1 MAEDTIHFEIV
12 TPFRQVYSG
21 DVTSIRAPGVDG
33 YLGVLPKHTPYM
45 VALTVGE
52 ISVRENGKTR
62 YFATTGG
69 FAEVLPSRVTV
80 LAETAEEA
88 SEIDI
93 ERAEEARARA
103 EKRLREGR
111 KHWDVERA
119 RAGLLRARNRLKVAR
134 RI

>member
-1 MAEDTIHFEIV
+1 MAEEIIHFEIV

-21 DVTSIRAPGVDG
+21 EVTSIRVPGVEG
-33 YLGVLPKHTPYM
+33 YLGVLPRHTPYM
-45 VALTVGE
+45 VALTTGE
-52 ISVRENGKTR
+52 ITIGEEGVTK

-69 FAEVLPSRVTV
+69 FAEVLPNRVTV
-80 LAETAEEA
+80 LAESAEEA

-93 ERAEEARARA
+93 QRAEEARARA
-103 EKRLREGR
+103 EKRLAEGR

-119 RAGLLRARNRLKVAR
+119 RAALLRAKNRLNVAR